1 MSLSIS
7 ATSFSYTGLLDSTKS
22 FSLISFAIFCYVS
35 YNRKKIFLYRCP
47 RRCEFK
53 KRRSLRAR
61 LSARLCRIGM
71 TLRVRLWQGTLTAS
85 YVAWAHIVE
94 ADDSSL
100 TRPNMYNVVSFR
112 FPSVSVFNWHSAL
125 ATRLLSCS
133 GGQKHSLIVL
143 PMVTLTIAVVDVVAA
158 DDDDAAASSSNRSLG
173 DGHLAIRRSS
183 VDNRMTNVTL
193 GRL

>member
-22 FSLISFAIFCYVS
+22 FSLINFAIFCYVS
-35 YNRKKIFLYRCP
+35 YNRKKIFLCRCP

-53 KRRSLRAR
+53 KRRSFRAR

-71 TLRVRLWQGTLTAS
+71 TLRVRLWQGTLAAS

-100 TRPNMYNVVSFR
+100 TRPNMHNVVSFHS
-112 FPSVSVFNWHSAL
+112 PSVSVFDWHSAL

-133 GGQKHSLIVL
+133 GGQKHSLIIL
-143 PMVTLTIAVVDVVAA
+143 PMVTLTIAIVDVVAA
-158 DDDDAAASSSNRSLG
+158 DDDDAAASSTNRLLG
-173 DGHLAIRRSS
+173 DGHLAIRRSP